1 MHYIYICITG
11 NNRTKTN
18 TSTKNHVQK
27 PLHLPPNTQ
36 SGGYE
41 TFWLGS
47 RSKLYQVFGGTYD
60 FGPRTFIHLGWANLI
75 LVPVRTQPY
84 PGTER
89 VLSRIWENMF
99 GSGSVTRNVD
109 TSLSIL
115 SLLTFSNF
123 FTLNPSPIKPAN
135 QLSAKVNDRAF
146 SLESDDQ
153 PPASLKRGTTE
164 FSL

>member
-1 MHYIYICITG
+1 
-11 NNRTKTN
+11 
-18 TSTKNHVQK
+18 
-27 PLHLPPNTQ
+27 
-36 SGGYE
+36 
-41 TFWLGS
+41 
-47 RSKLYQVFGGTYD
+47 
-60 FGPRTFIHLGWANLI
+60 
-75 LVPVRTQPY
+75 
-84 PGTER
+84 
-89 VLSRIWENMF
+89 MF
-99 GSGSVTRNVD
+99 GSGSVTRHVD

-115 SLLTFSNF
+115 SLLTFPNF